1 MAGVVGM
8 RKQHEYVPLSTNALM
23 RHLRAHG
30 VNIAGSSDKK
40 KLQNV
45 GYYHGYK
52 GYRFARERRNPL
64 PLTDFDQILSLY
76 AFDMELKTLFYPR
89 IMQVETSLKSC
100 ILDAICSHLAKR
112 GLSATFDIVC
122 SKCLTGAG
130 AKEQYRELSYLAQK
144 VAKQSA
150 REGEPV
156 IRHFTDQSRGVPI
169 WALMETLTLGEFS
182 AVYSCLTD
190 ELKDAIYERLGMPK
204 RNRSRDAQ
212 KKDKTD
218 LLLALLR
225 VLASLRNGVA
235 HNNVILDARFL
246 IRNTPNKFVKEYLGQ
261 EFGIDP
267 VPFSQ
272 IADCMLLVVFFT
284 SALGYSKTERKRF
297 VAEYEKILAE
307 FYAHRLPSNVY
318 QQMIGKSDNL
328 KIKAALAYIAKR

>member
-1 MAGVVGM
+1 MGK
-8 RKQHEYVPLSTNALM
+8 RLEYVPLSTNALM
-23 RHLRAHG
+23 RHLRARG
-30 VNIAGSSDKK
+30 VSIKGSSAKR
-40 KLQNV
+40 KLQNI

-64 PLTDFDQILSLY
+64 PLDDFDQVLNLY

-89 IMQVETSLKSC
+89 IMQIETSLKSC
-100 ILDAICSHLAKR
+100 ILDAICAD
-112 GLSATFDIVC
+112 LSERSRPATFEVVC
-122 SKCLTGAG
+122 SECLAGAG
-130 AKEQYRELSYLAQK
+130 AKDQYRELSYLAQK
-144 VAKQSA
+144 VARQSA

-156 IRHFTDQSRGVPI
+156 IKHFTDQSRGVPI

-182 AVYSCLTD
+182 AIYACLTD
-190 ELKDAIYERLGMPK
+190 KLKDAIYDRLGMPG
-204 RNRSRDAQ
+204 RNRGCNAQ
-212 KKDKTD
+212 KRDKTD

-225 VLASLRNGVA
+225 VLASLRNSVA

-246 IRNTPNKFVKEYLGQ
+246 VRNTPNKYVREYLGQ

-297 VAEYEKILAE
+297 VAEYEKALGD
-307 FYAHRLPSNVY
+307 FYAHKLPSNIY

>member
-1 MAGVVGM
+1 MGK
-8 RKQHEYVPLSTNALM
+8 RLEYVPLSTNALM
-23 RHLRAHG
+23 RHLRAQG
-30 VNIAGSSDKK
+30 VSIKGSSAKR
-40 KLQNV
+40 KLQNI

-64 PLTDFDQILSLY
+64 PLADFDQVLNLY

-89 IMQVETSLKSC
+89 IMQIETSLKSC
-100 ILDAICSHLAKR
+100 ILDAICAD
-112 GLSATFDIVC
+112 LSERSRPATFEVVC
-122 SKCLTGAG
+122 SECLTGSG
-130 AKEQYRELSYLAQK
+130 AKDQYRELSYLAQK
-144 VAKQSA
+144 VARQSA

-156 IRHFTDQSRGVPI
+156 IKHFTDQSRGVPI

-182 AVYSCLTD
+182 AIYACLTD
-190 ELKDAIYERLGMPK
+190 ELKDAIYDRLGMPG
-204 RNRSRDAQ
+204 RNRGCNAQ
-212 KKDKTD
+212 KRDKTD

-225 VLASLRNGVA
+225 VLASLRNSVA

-246 IRNTPNKFVKEYLGQ
+246 VRNTPNKYVREYLGR

-297 VAEYEKILAE
+297 VAEYEKALGD
-307 FYAHRLPSNVY
+307 FYSHKLPSNIY

>member
-1 MAGVVGM
+1 MG
-8 RKQHEYVPLSTNALM
+8 KQHEYVPLSTNALM
-23 RHLRAHG
+23 RHLRACG
-30 VNIAGSSDKK
+30 VNIKGSSAKK

-64 PLTDFDQILSLY
+64 PLTDFDQVLNLY

-89 IMQVETSLKSC
+89 IMQIETSLKSC
-100 ILDAICSHLAKR
+100 ILDAICSDLAER
-112 GLSATFDIVC
+112 GRPATFDVVC
-122 SKCLTGAG
+122 SECLTGAG

-156 IRHFTDQSRGVPI
+156 IRHFTDRSRGVPI

-182 AVYSCLTD
+182 AIYSCLTD
-190 ELKDAIYERLGMPK
+190 ELKDAIYGHLGMPK
-204 RNRSRDAQ
+204 RSHSPNAQ

-225 VLASLRNGVA
+225 VLASLRNSVA

-246 IRNTPNKFVKEYLGQ
+246 IRNAPSKYVREYLGQ
-261 EFGIDP
+261 EFSIDP
-267 VPFSQ
+267 VPFSH

-284 SALGYSKTERKRF
+284 SALGYSKTERKKF
-297 VAEYEKILAE
+297 VAEYEKILGE
-307 FYAHRLPSNVY
+307 FYEHKLPAAVY
-318 QQMIGKSDNL
+318 QKMIGKSDSL

>member
-1 MAGVVGM
+1 MG
-8 RKQHEYVPLSTNALM
+8 KQLEYVPLSTNALM
-23 RHLRAHG
+23 RHLRAQG
-30 VNIAGSSDKK
+30 VSIKGSSAKK
-40 KLQNV
+40 KLQNI

-52 GYRFARERRNPL
+52 GCRFARERRSPL
-64 PLTDFDQILSLY
+64 PLTDFDQVLGLY
-76 AFDMELKTLFYPR
+76 AFDMELKTLFYPQ

-100 ILDAICSHLAKR
+100 ILDAICSDLAER
-112 GLSATFDIVC
+112 GRSASFDVVC
-122 SKCLTGAG
+122 SECLTGAG
-130 AKEQYRELSYLAQK
+130 AKEQYSELSYLAQK

-182 AVYSCLTD
+182 ASYSCLTD
-190 ELKDAIYERLGMPK
+190 ELKDAIYDRLGMPG
-204 RNRSRDAQ
+204 RICSRYAQ

-225 VLASLRNGVA
+225 VLASLRNSVA

-246 IRNTPNKFVKEYLGQ
+246 IRNTPNKHVREYLGQ

-284 SALGYSKTERKRF
+284 SALGYSKTQRKRF
-297 VAEYEKILAE
+297 VAEYERILGD
-307 FYAHRLPSNVY
+307 FYVHKLPPDIY

>member
-1 MAGVVGM
+1 MGK
-8 RKQHEYVPLSTNALM
+8 RLEYVPLSTNALM
-23 RHLRAHG
+23 RHLRAQG
-30 VNIAGSSDKK
+30 VSIKGSSAKR
-40 KLQNV
+40 KLHNI

-64 PLTDFDQILSLY
+64 PLDDFDQVLNLY

-89 IMQVETSLKSC
+89 IMQIETSLKSC
-100 ILDAICSHLAKR
+100 ILDAICAD
-112 GLSATFDIVC
+112 LSERSRPATFEVVC
-122 SKCLTGAG
+122 SECLTGAG
-130 AKEQYRELSYLAQK
+130 AKDQYRELSYLAQK
-144 VAKQSA
+144 VARQSA

-156 IRHFTDQSRGVPI
+156 IKHFTDQSRGVPI

-182 AVYSCLTD
+182 TIYACLTD
-190 ELKDAIYERLGMPK
+190 KLKDAIYDRLGMPG
-204 RNRSRDAQ
+204 RNRGCNAQ
-212 KKDKTD
+212 KRDKTD

-225 VLASLRNGVA
+225 VLASLRNSVA

-246 IRNTPNKFVKEYLGQ
+246 VRNTPNKYVREYLGQ

-297 VAEYEKILAE
+297 VAEYGKALVD
-307 FYAHRLPSNVY
+307 FYAYKLPSNIY

>member
-1 MAGVVGM
+1 MS
-8 RKQHEYVPLSTNALM
+8 KQVEHVPLSTNALM
-23 RHLRAHG
+23 RHLRARG
-30 VNIAGSSDKK
+30 VSIKGSSAKK

-64 PLTDFDQILSLY
+64 PLTDFDQVLNLY
-76 AFDMELKTLFYPR
+76 AFDMELKTLFYPQ
-89 IMQVETSLKSC
+89 IMQIETSLKSC
-100 ILDAICSHLAKR
+100 ILDAICSNLAER
-112 GLSATFDIVC
+112 GQSASFEVVC
-122 SKCLTGAG
+122 SECLTGAG

-144 VAKQSA
+144 VARQSA

-182 AVYSCLTD
+182 TIYSCLTD
-190 ELKDAIYERLGMPK
+190 ELRDAIYERLGMPK
-204 RNRSRDAQ
+204 RSRSRDAQ

-225 VLASLRNGVA
+225 VLASLRNSVA

-246 IRNTPNKFVKEYLGQ
+246 IRNTPNKHVREYLGR

-307 FYAHRLPSNVY
+307 FYMHRLPSDVY

>member
-1 MAGVVGM
+1 MGK
-8 RKQHEYVPLSTNALM
+8 RLEYVPLSTNALM
-23 RHLRAHG
+23 RHLRARG
-30 VNIAGSSDKK
+30 VSIKGSSAKR
-40 KLQNV
+40 KLQNI

-64 PLTDFDQILSLY
+64 PLDDFDQVLNLY

-89 IMQVETSLKSC
+89 IMQIETSLKSC
-100 ILDAICSHLAKR
+100 ILDAICAD
-112 GLSATFDIVC
+112 LSERSRPATFEVVC
-122 SKCLTGAG
+122 SECLTGAG
-130 AKEQYRELSYLAQK
+130 AKDQYRELSYLAQK
-144 VAKQSA
+144 VARQSA

-156 IRHFTDQSRGVPI
+156 IKHFTDQSRGVPI

-182 AVYSCLTD
+182 AIYACLTD
-190 ELKDAIYERLGMPK
+190 KLKDAIYDRLGMPG
-204 RNRSRDAQ
+204 RNRGCNAQ
-212 KKDKTD
+212 KRDKTD

-225 VLASLRNGVA
+225 VLASLRNSVA
-235 HNNVILDARFL
+235 HNNIILDARFL
-246 IRNTPNKFVKEYLGQ
+246 VRNTPNKYVREYLGQ

-272 IADCMLLVVFFT
+272 IADCMLLVVFFP

-297 VAEYEKILAE
+297 VAEYEKALGD
-307 FYAHRLPSNVY
+307 FYAHKLPSNIY

>member
-1 MAGVVGM
+1 MGK
-8 RKQHEYVPLSTNALM
+8 RLEYVPLSTNALM
-23 RHLRAHG
+23 RHLRARG
-30 VNIAGSSDKK
+30 VSIKGSSAKR
-40 KLQNV
+40 KLQNI

-64 PLTDFDQILSLY
+64 PLDDFDQVLNLY

-89 IMQVETSLKSC
+89 IMQIETSLKSC
-100 ILDAICSHLAKR
+100 ILDAICAD
-112 GLSATFDIVC
+112 LSERSRPATFEVVC
-122 SKCLTGAG
+122 SECLTGAG
-130 AKEQYRELSYLAQK
+130 AKDQYRELSYLAQK
-144 VAKQSA
+144 VARQSA

-156 IRHFTDQSRGVPI
+156 IKHFTDQSRGVPI

-182 AVYSCLTD
+182 AIYACLTD
-190 ELKDAIYERLGMPK
+190 KLKDAIYDRLGMPG
-204 RNRSRDAQ
+204 RNRGCNAQ
-212 KKDKTD
+212 KRDKTD

-225 VLASLRNGVA
+225 VLASLRNSVA

-246 IRNTPNKFVKEYLGQ
+246 VRNTPNKYVREYLGQ

-297 VAEYEKILAE
+297 VAEYEKALGD
-307 FYAHRLPSNVY
+307 FYAHKLPSNIY

>member
-1 MAGVVGM
+1 MG
-8 RKQHEYVPLSTNALM
+8 RRFEYVPLSTNALM
-23 RHLRAHG
+23 RHLRARG
-30 VNIAGSSDKK
+30 VSIKGSSAKR

-64 PLTDFDQILSLY
+64 PLTDFDQVLNLY

-100 ILDAICSHLAKR
+100 ILDVICAYLAKR
-112 GLSATFDIVC
+112 GRRATFEVVC
-122 SKCLTGAG
+122 SECLTGAG
-130 AKEQYRELSYLAQK
+130 AKDQYRELSYLAQK
-144 VAKQSA
+144 VARQSA

-156 IRHFTDQSRGVPI
+156 IRHFTDQSRRVPI

-182 AVYSCLTD
+182 TIYFCLTD
-190 ELKDAIYERLGMPK
+190 ELKDEVYDRLGMP
-204 RNRSRDAQ
+204 RRSHTHDAQ

-225 VLASLRNGVA
+225 VLASLRNSVA

-246 IRNTPNKFVKEYLGQ
+246 IRNAPNKYVREYLGR

-284 SALGYSKTERKRF
+284 SALGYSKIERKRF
-297 VAEYEKILAE
+297 VAEYEKILDD
-307 FYAHRLPSNVY
+307 FYVNKLPSEIY